1 MQLTSSA
8 FQHRGSIPSTYTCD
22 GSNTNPPLTISD
34 VPEGTQSFVLIMD
47 DPDVPISI
55 RPDGNW
61 DHWLIWNIAPDTKEI
76 AENSVPKGA
85 VVGKNTGGKNRYGG
99 PCPPDRQ
106 HRYFF
111 KLFALDTTLDLPND
125 STTKT
130 DLMMAM
136 NNHIL
141 AKAKLMGTYNRT

>member
-8 FQHRGSIPSTYTCD
+8 FQNGESIPSTYTCD

-34 VPEGTQSFVLIMD
+34 VPEGTQAFVLIMD
-47 DPDVPISI
+47 DPDVPTSI
-55 RPDGNW
+55 RTDGNW
-61 DHWLIWNIAPDTKEI
+61 DHWLMWNISADTTDI
-76 AENSVPKGA
+76 AENSVPNGA
-85 VVGKNTGGKNRYGG
+85 VVGKNTGGENRYGG

-125 STTKT
+125 SATKT
-130 DLMMAM
+130 DLLMAM

-141 AKAKLMGTYNRT
+141 AKAELMGTYNRC